1 MKRIARILAVLAA
14 AAVTLGLGMVS
25 CDYWNEDWYKNGDSA
40 TTSPGSTGGSGSGER
55 LFIVYPA
62 GTDGTI
68 GANLGLA
75 AGDDMPRATVTAF
88 KPSTTP
94 PPSNVD
100 KKFSLG
106 GAEGTS
112 GDTIEDVIIGWI
124 DRGTLYY
131 FVYGY
136 SDKGRKIPVSQCQQ
150 SSVDGAFSSLPNL
163 TEIDLSNW
171 DTSHMTSMHG
181 MFCNCTSLTSLD
193 VSSWDTSR
201 VTHMFDVF
209 NNCTSLTSLNLSNW
223 DTSRVTH
230 MSSMFENCTSLTSL
244 DLSSWNT
251 SSVTVICR
259 MFFGCSSLTSLDL
272 SGWDT
277 SHVTQSFLMF
287 YDCSNLTT
295 IYASPSF
302 VAPAGRYGSD
312 MFYGCTSLVGGA
324 GTAFSASHTGGEY
337 ARIDGGPSS
346 STPGYFTA
354 R

>member
-1 MKRIARILAVLAA
+1 MKRIARIRAVLAA

-25 CDYWNEDWYKNGDSA
+25 CDYWKEDWYKNGDSA

-55 LFIVYPA
+55 LFLVDPA
-62 GTDGTI
+62 GTDDPV
-68 GANLGLA
+68 ANLGLA
-75 AGDDMPRATVTAF
+75 ADDDMPHATVTAF

-94 PPSNVD
+94 PPNGA
-100 KKFSLG
+100 KKYCLG
-106 GAEGTS
+106 GAEGTY

-124 DRGTLYY
+124 DGGTLYY

-136 SDKGRKIPVSQCQQ
+136 SDKGRKIPVSQCIA
-150 SSVDGAFSSLPNL
+150 GFYYFPNL

-171 DTSHMTSMHG
+171 DTSHLTSMHA
-181 MFCNCTSLTSLD
+181 MFND
-193 VSSWDTSR
+193 
-201 VTHMFDVF
+201 
-209 NNCTSLTSLNLSNW
+209 CTSLTSLNLSSW
-223 DTSRVTH
+223 DTSHVTR
-230 MSSMFENCTSLTSL
+230 MFGMFANCTSLTSL

-251 SSVTVICR
+251 SSVTEICT

-277 SHVTQSFLMF
+277 SHVTQSFQMF

-302 VAPAGRYGSD
+302 VVPAGRYGSE

>member
-1 MKRIARILAVLAA
+1 M
-14 AAVTLGLGMVS
+14 
-25 CDYWNEDWYKNGDSA
+25 
-40 TTSPGSTGGSGSGER
+40 
-55 LFIVYPA
+55 
-62 GTDGTI
+62 
-68 GANLGLA
+68 GLA

-94 PPSNVD
+94 PPNGAT
-100 KKFSLG
+100 KYSLG

-112 GDTIEDVIIGWI
+112 GDTIEDVVIGWI
-124 DRGTLYY
+124 DGGTLYY

-150 SSVDGAFSSLPNL
+150 SSVDGGFSSLPNL

-171 DTSHMTSMHG
+171 DTSHMTRMHC
-181 MFCNCTSLTSLD
+181 MFGS
-193 VSSWDTSR
+193 
-201 VTHMFDVF
+201 
-209 NNCTSLTSLNLSNW
+209 CTSLTSLNLSNW
-223 DTSRVTH
+223 DTSRVTC
-230 MSSMFENCTSLTSL
+230 MSGMFENCTSLTSL

-251 SSVTVICR
+251 SSVTEICR
-259 MFFGCSSLTSLDL
+259 MFFGCSNLMSLDL

-277 SHVTQSFLMF
+277 SHVTQSFQMF

-302 VAPAGRYGSD
+302 VAPAGLYGSE

-337 ARIDGGPSS
+337 ARIDGGPSA
-346 STPGYFTA
+346 PGYFTA